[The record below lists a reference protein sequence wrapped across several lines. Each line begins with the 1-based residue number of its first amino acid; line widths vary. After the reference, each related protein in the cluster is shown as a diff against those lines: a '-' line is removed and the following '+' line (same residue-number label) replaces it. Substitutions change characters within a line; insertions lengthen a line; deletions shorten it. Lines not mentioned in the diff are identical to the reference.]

1 MSNLDEHPAEGV
13 CGGEGAEGPVI
24 ELLEAR
30 EVVLGRTTRVRRL
43 LPNKDRRM
51 VGAWCFVDHY
61 GPDDLTARV
70 DSYDVPGERGML
82 VPPHPHTS
90 LQTVSWLF
98 EGEIEHRDSV
108 GSHAMVRPGELNI
121 MTAGNGIAHSEV
133 SLPDGPPTLHG
144 AQLWVALP
152 DSQRTTVPPHFNAYA
167 DLPEL
172 TLDGAHGT
180 VMIGTV
186 AGITSPAPA
195 YTPLVGA
202 DLQLE
207 GATTLPLTPAFEYA
221 VLVVAGSLTVSDPTP
236 ADPTAADPTA
246 SDPTVGDRTTAGLT
260 AGFGEMVYLGAG
272 RDDIELTGDARFLLL
287 GGEPFE
293 EQLVMW
299 WNFIGRSH
307 EEIVA
312 ARNDWMASIE
322 AQGTDRFPTVP
333 GYDGDALPAPPLPAT
348 RLKPRPRSRR

>member
-1 MSNLDEHPAEGV
+1 MSNPEKDPAEVV
-13 CGGEGAEGPVI
+13 CGGLEVAGPMS
-24 ELLEAR
+24 ELLEPR
-30 EVVLGRTTRVRRL
+30 KVLLGRTTQVRRL
-43 LPNKDRRM
+43 LPNKNRRM

-82 VPPHPHTS
+82 VPPHPHTG

-121 MTAGNGIAHSEV
+121 MTAGNGIAHSEI
-133 SLPDGPPTLHG
+133 SLPTAPPMLHG

-152 DSQRTTVPPHFNAYA
+152 DSARTTTPPAFNAYA
-167 DLPEL
+167 DLPAVG
-172 TLDGAHGT
+172 LDGARAT

-186 AGITSPAPA
+186 AGVTSPAPA

-202 DLQLE
+202 DLAIE
-207 GATTLPLTPAFEYA
+207 PGRTVTLPLTPAFEYA
-221 VLVVAGSLTVSDPTP
+221 VLVVDGALTVGGSNL
-236 ADPTAADPTA
+236 AAGGLAGGEPG
-246 SDPTVGDRTTAGLT
+246 PGLT
-260 AGFGEMVYLGAG
+260 AGFGELAYLGAG
-272 RDDIELTGDARFLLL
+272 RELVELVAAGDGVRCLLL

-293 EQLVMW
+293 EELVMW

-307 EEIVA
+307 DDIVA
-312 ARNDWMASIE
+312 ARNDWLAAID
-322 AQGTDRFPTVP
+322 ADGNNRFPMVP
-333 GYDGDALPAPPLPAT
+333 GYEGDPLPAPALPAT
-348 RLKPRPRSRR
+348 QLKPRGRSR

>member
-1 MSNLDEHPAEGV
+1 MSDLEKDPAEVV
-13 CGGEGAEGPVI
+13 CTGAGDGPV
-24 ELLEAR
+24 LEFLEPR
-30 EVVLGRTTRVRRL
+30 EVILGRTTKVRRL
-43 LPNKDRRM
+43 LPNKSRRM

-61 GPDDLTARV
+61 GPDDLTSRV
-70 DSYDVPGERGML
+70 DSYDVPGERGMQ

-133 SLPDGPPTLHG
+133 STPTAPPVLHG

-152 DSQRTTVPPHFNAYA
+152 DSVRTTVPPAFNAYA
-167 DLPEL
+167 DLP
-172 TLDGAHGT
+172 TVDFDGARAT

-186 AGITSPAPA
+186 AGVTSPAPA

-202 DLQLE
+202 DVTVEPGRTL
-207 GATTLPLTPAFEYA
+207 TLPLIPSNEYA
-221 VLVVAGSLTVSDPTP
+221 VLVVDGSLTVGEL
-236 ADPTAADPTA
+236 A
-246 SDPTVGDRTTAGLT
+246 
-260 AGFGEMVYLGAG
+260 AGFGEMAYFGAG
-272 RDDIELTGDARFLLL
+272 RESIDLVASDNGVRFLLL

-293 EQLVMW
+293 EELVMW

-307 EEIVA
+307 DEIVA
-312 ARNDWMASIE
+312 ARNDWQE
-322 AQGTDRFPTVP
+322 AIAAGGNDRFRMVP
-333 GYDGDALPAPPLPAT
+333 GYDGNPLPAPALPATA
-348 RLKPRPRSRR
+348 LKPRPRAR

>member
-1 MSNLDEHPAEGV
+1 MSNLDKDPVEGV
-13 CGGEGAEGPVI
+13 CGGEGAEGPVL
-24 ELLEAR
+24 ELLAAR
-30 EVVLGRTTRVRRL
+30 EVLLGRTTKVRRL
-43 LPNKDRRM
+43 LPNKNRRM

-61 GPDDLTARV
+61 GPDDLTVRV

-82 VPPHPHTS
+82 VPPHPHSS

-108 GSHAMVRPGELNI
+108 GSHAMVLPGELNI

-152 DSQRTTVPPHFNAYA
+152 DSDRTTVLPHFNAYA
-167 DLPEL
+167 DLPTLE
-172 TLDGAHGT
+172 LDGARGT

-186 AGITSPAPA
+186 AGVTSPAPA

-202 DLQLE
+202 DVE
-207 GATTLPLTPAFEYA
+207 VDAGRTVSLPLTPAFEYA
-221 VLVVAGSLTVSDPTP
+221 VLVVGGSLTIGELTP
-236 ADPTAADPTA
+236 
-246 SDPTVGDRTTAGLT
+246 
-260 AGFGEMVYLGAG
+260 GFGEMVYLGTG
-272 RDDIELTGDARFLLL
+272 REAVELTAPEDARFLLL

-299 WNFIGRSH
+299 WNFIGRTH

-312 ARNDWMASIE
+312 ARNEWMASIE
-322 AQGTDRFPTVP
+322 AHGNNRFPAVP
-333 GYDGDALPAPPLPAT
+333 GYDGDALPAPPLPGT
-348 RLKPRPRSRR
+348 RLKPRPRSR

>member
-1 MSNLDEHPAEGV
+1 MSNLENDPAEGV
-13 CGGEGAEGPVI
+13 CGGEGAEGPVL
-24 ELLEAR
+24 EMLEAR
-30 EVVLGRTTRVRRL
+30 EVVLGRTTKVRRL

-70 DSYDVPGERGML
+70 DPYDVPGTAGML

-133 SLPDGPPTLHG
+133 SLPDAPAMLHG

-152 DSQRTTVPPHFNAYA
+152 DSVRVTTTPTFNAYA
-167 DLPEL
+167 DLPRL
-172 TLDGAHGT
+172 SLDGAQATVMLGT
-180 VMIGTV
+180 VGGV
-186 AGITSPAPA
+186 TSPAPA

-202 DLQLE
+202 DVTVEPWRLVN
-207 GATTLPLTPAFEYA
+207 LPLIPEYEYA
-221 VLVVAGSLTVSDPTP
+221 VLVVDGSLRVGELTP
-236 ADPTAADPTA
+236 
-246 SDPTVGDRTTAGLT
+246 
-260 AGFGEMVYLGAG
+260 GFGEMVYFGAG
-272 RDDIELTGDARFLLL
+272 RTAIDLVGSGDGARFLLL

-293 EQLVMW
+293 EELVMW

-307 EEIVA
+307 DEIVA
-312 ARNDWMASIE
+312 SRNDWMAAIE
-322 AQGTDRFPTVP
+322 AQGSGRFPMVP
-333 GYDGDALPAPPLPAT
+333 GYDGDPLPAPPLPAT
-348 RLKPRPRSRR
+348 RLKPRPRSR

>member
-1 MSNLDEHPAEGV
+1 MGGVMSDLEKDPAEV
-13 CGGEGAEGPVI
+13 VSEPSEGNGPVL
-24 ELLEAR
+24 ELLEPR
-30 EVVLGRTTRVRRL
+30 NVVLGRTTTVRRL

-61 GPDDLTARV
+61 GPEDLTTRV
-70 DSYDVPGERGML
+70 DPYDVPGEQGML

-98 EGEIEHRDSV
+98 EGEIEHRDSA
-108 GSHAMVRPGELNI
+108 GSHAMVRPHELNI

-133 SLPDGPPTLHG
+133 SLPGAPPVLHG

-152 DSQRTTVPPHFNAYA
+152 DSVRTTVTPTFNAYT
-167 DLPEL
+167 DLPVL
-172 TLDGAHGT
+172 TLDGATVTVMTGT
-180 VMIGTV
+180 VDGV
-186 AGITSPAPA
+186 TSPAPA

-202 DLQLE
+202 DVTIKP
-207 GATTLPLTPAFEYA
+207 GRTVTLPLRLDFEYA
-221 VLVVAGSLTVSDPTP
+221 VLLVGGSLGIAELAP
-236 ADPTAADPTA
+236 
-246 SDPTVGDRTTAGLT
+246 R
-260 AGFGEMVYLGAG
+260 FGEMAYLGTG
-272 RDDIELTGDARFLLL
+272 RSEVEFVASGDGARLLLL

-307 EEIVA
+307 EEVVA

-322 AQGTDRFPTVP
+322 AHGNERFPAVS
-333 GYDGDALPAPPLPAT
+333 GYPGDALPAPGLPGT
-348 RLKPRPRSRR
+348 RLKPRPRAR

>member
-1 MSNLDEHPAEGV
+1 MDSVMSDLEKDPAEVVSTGD
-13 CGGEGAEGPVI
+13 GEGPVV
-24 ELLEAR
+24 ELLEGR
-30 EVVLGRTTRVRRL
+30 EVVLGRTTTVRRL
-43 LPNKDRRM
+43 LPNKNRRM

-61 GPDDLTARV
+61 GPEDLTRRV

-108 GSHAMVRPGELNI
+108 GSHALVRPGELNI

-133 SLPDGPPTLHG
+133 STPTAPPMLHG

-152 DSQRTTVPPHFNAYA
+152 DSVRTTTAPTFNAYA
-167 DLPEL
+167 DLP
-172 TLDGAHGT
+172 TLEFDGAHAT

-186 AGITSPAPA
+186 AGVTSPAPA
-195 YTPLVGA
+195 FSPLVGA
-202 DLQLE
+202 DITVDPGRTLP
-207 GATTLPLTPAFEYA
+207 LPLTPSNEYA
-221 VLVVAGSLTVSDPTP
+221 VLIVDGSLTIGNLTP
-236 ADPTAADPTA
+236 G
-246 SDPTVGDRTTAGLT
+246 V
-260 AGFGEMVYLGAG
+260 GEMAYLGAG
-272 RDDIELTGDARFLLL
+272 RESVEVVASDNGVRFLLL

-312 ARNDWMASIE
+312 ARDAWQAAIGAGGNE
-322 AQGTDRFPTVP
+322 RFPTVP
-333 GYDGDALPAPPLPAT
+333 GYDGDPLPAPALPAIA
-348 RLKPRPRSRR
+348 LKPRPRAR

>member
-1 MSNLDEHPAEGV
+1 MSNLEKDPAEGV
-13 CGGEGAEGPVI
+13 CGGEGAEGHVL

-30 EVVLGRTTRVRRL
+30 EVVLGRTTKVRRL
-43 LPNKDRRM
+43 LPNKNRRM

-61 GPDDLTARV
+61 GPDELSARV

-82 VPPHPHTS
+82 VPPHPHTG

-121 MTAGNGIAHSEV
+121 MTAGDGIAHSEV
-133 SLPDGPPTLHG
+133 SLPDGPPRLHG

-152 DSQRTTVPPHFNAYA
+152 DSDRTTVAPHFTTYA
-167 DLPEL
+167 DLPTL
-172 TLDGAHGT
+172 DLDGARAT

-186 AGITSPAPA
+186 AGVTSPAPA

-202 DLQLE
+202 DIQLDA
-207 GATTLPLTPAFEYA
+207 GRAVTIPLTPAFEYA
-221 VLVVAGSLTVSDPTP
+221 VLVVAGSLVIGDLTP
-236 ADPTAADPTA
+236 
-246 SDPTVGDRTTAGLT
+246 S
-260 AGFGEMVYLGAG
+260 FGEMLYLGAG
-272 RDDIELTGDARFLLL
+272 RESIDLTSADGARFLLL

-299 WNFIGRSH
+299 WNFIGRTH

-312 ARNDWMASIE
+312 ARNDWMTSID
-322 AQGTDRFPTVP
+322 AHGTDRFPAVP
-333 GYDGDALPAPPLPAT
+333 GYDGDALPAPPLPGT
-348 RLKPRPRSRR
+348 RLKPRPRSR

>member
-1 MSNLDEHPAEGV
+1 
-13 CGGEGAEGPVI
+13 
-24 ELLEAR
+24 
-30 EVVLGRTTRVRRL
+30 
-43 LPNKDRRM
+43 
-51 VGAWCFVDHY
+51 
-61 GPDDLTARV
+61 
-70 DSYDVPGERGML
+70 ML

-152 DSQRTTVPPHFNAYA
+152 DEHRATVTPHFNAYA
-167 DLPEL
+167 DLPTFE
-172 TLDGAHGT
+172 LDGASGT

-202 DLQLE
+202 DIQIDR
-207 GATTLPLTPAFEYA
+207 AVTLPLTPAFEYA
-221 VLVVAGSLTVSDPTP
+221 VLVVAGSLTIGNS
-236 ADPTAADPTA
+236 
-246 SDPTVGDRTTAGLT
+246 T
-260 AGFGEMVYLGAG
+260 AGFGEMLYLGAG
-272 RDDIELTGDARFLLL
+272 REAIDLTGDARFLLL

-312 ARNDWMASIE
+312 ARNDWMASID
-322 AQGTDRFPTVP
+322 AHGTGRFPAVP
-333 GYDGDALPAPPLPAT
+333 GYDGDALPAPPLPGT
-348 RLKPRPRSRR
+348 RLKPRPRSR

>member
-1 MSNLDEHPAEGV
+1 MSDLEKDPAEV
-13 CGGEGAEGPVI
+13 VHQSSEAEGPVL

-30 EVVLGRTTRVRRL
+30 QVVLGRTTKVRRL
-43 LPNKDRRM
+43 LPNKNRRM
-51 VGAWCFVDHY
+51 VGAWCFADHY
-61 GPDDLTARV
+61 GPDDLTKRV
-70 DSYDVPGERGML
+70 DPYDVPGAAGML

-133 SLPDGPPTLHG
+133 SLPSAPPILHG

-152 DSQRTTVPPHFNAYA
+152 DTVRSTVTPTFDAYA
-167 DLPEL
+167 DLPAL
-172 TLDGAHGT
+172 TLDGARAT

-186 AGITSPAPA
+186 GGVTSPAPA

-202 DLQLE
+202 DVIVE
-207 GATTLPLTPAFEYA
+207 RGRTVTLPLTPAFEYA
-221 VLVVAGSLTVSDPTP
+221 VLVVDGSLRAGELDP
-236 ADPTAADPTA
+236 
-246 SDPTVGDRTTAGLT
+246 
-260 AGFGEMVYLGAG
+260 GFGEMVYLGTG
-272 RDDIELTGDARFLLL
+272 RDSIELVASSDGARFLLL

-293 EQLVMW
+293 EELVMW
-299 WNFIGRSH
+299 WNFIGRTH

-312 ARNDWMASIE
+312 SRNDWMASIE
-322 AQGTDRFPTVP
+322 AHGNDRFPGVT
-333 GYDGDALPAPPLPAT
+333 GYDGDALPAPPLPGT
-348 RLKPRPRSRR
+348 RLKPRPRSR

>member
-1 MSNLDEHPAEGV
+1 MSDLEKDPAEV
-13 CGGEGAEGPVI
+13 VSTCGDGDGPTL
-24 ELLEAR
+24 ELLEPR
-30 EVVLGRTTRVRRL
+30 EVVLGRTTKVRRL
-43 LPNKDRRM
+43 LPNKNRRM

-61 GPDDLTARV
+61 GPDDLSHRV

-108 GSHAMVRPGELNI
+108 GSHAFVRPAELNI

-133 SLPDGPPTLHG
+133 TTPDAPPMLHG
-144 AQLWVALP
+144 ALLWVALP
-152 DSQRTTVPPHFNAYA
+152 DSARTTVAPAFNAYA
-167 DLPEL
+167 DLPAL
-172 TLDGAHGT
+172 DFDGAHAT

-186 AGITSPAPA
+186 AGVTSPAPA

-202 DLQLE
+202 DITIDPGRTLS
-207 GATTLPLTPAFEYA
+207 LPLTPSNEYA
-221 VLVVAGSLTVSDPTP
+221 VLIVDGSLS
-236 ADPTAADPTA
+236 
-246 SDPTVGDRTTAGLT
+246 VGDLAP
-260 AGFGEMVYLGAG
+260 GFGEMAYLGD
-272 RDDIELTGDARFLLL
+272 RRESVELVASDNGVRFLLL

-312 ARNDWMASIE
+312 ARDAWQSAIAAN
-322 AQGTDRFPTVP
+322 GNDRFPMVP
-333 GYDGDALPAPPLPAT
+333 GYDGDPLPAPALPAIA
-348 RLKPRPRSRR
+348 LKPRPRAR

>member
-1 MSNLDEHPAEGV
+1 MSDLERDPAETLGSGDCDGPALEV
-13 CGGEGAEGPVI
+13 LEG
-24 ELLEAR
+24 R
-30 EVVLGRTTRVRRL
+30 EVVLGRTTTVRRL

-61 GPDDLTARV
+61 GPEDLSSRV
-70 DSYDVPGERGML
+70 DSYGVPGERGML

-121 MTAGNGIAHSEV
+121 MTAGDGIAHSEV
-133 SLPDGPPTLHG
+133 STPTAPPRLHG

-152 DSQRTTVPPHFNAYA
+152 DSVRTTTPPTFNAYA
-167 DLPEL
+167 DLPRVEF
-172 TLDGAHGT
+172 DGARGT
-180 VMIGTV
+180 VMMGTV
-186 AGITSPAPA
+186 AGATSPAPA

-202 DLQLE
+202 DLTIDAGGTLD
-207 GATTLPLTPAFEYA
+207 LPLEPAYEYA
-221 VLVVAGSLTVSDPTP
+221 VLVVDGELSVGELTP
-236 ADPTAADPTA
+236 
-246 SDPTVGDRTTAGLT
+246 
-260 AGFGEMVYLGAG
+260 GFGEMVYIGARREEIRLVASRNG
-272 RDDIELTGDARFLLL
+272 VRFLLL

-307 EEIVA
+307 DDIVA
-312 ARNDWMASIE
+312 ARNAWQDAISAGGNE
-322 AQGTDRFPTVP
+322 RFRMVP
-333 GYDGDALPAPPLPAT
+333 GYDGDPLPAPPLPAT
-348 RLKPRPRSRR
+348 TLKPRPRSR

>member
-1 MSNLDEHPAEGV
+1 MSDLEKDPAELV
-13 CGGEGAEGPVI
+13 CPAGTADGPVV

-30 EVVLGRTTRVRRL
+30 QVVLGRTTKVRRL
-43 LPNKDRRM
+43 LPNKNRRM

-61 GPDDLTARV
+61 GPDDLTERV
-70 DSYDVPGERGML
+70 DSYDAPGERGML

-121 MTAGNGIAHSEV
+121 MTAGNGIAHSEI
-133 SLPDGPPTLHG
+133 SLPTAPPMLHG

-152 DSQRTTVPPHFNAYA
+152 DSVRTTTAPAFNAYA

-172 TLDGAHGT
+172 VLDGAMATVMLGT
-180 VMIGTV
+180 VGGV
-186 AGITSPAPA
+186 TSPAPA

-202 DLQLE
+202 DLRIE
-207 GATTLPLTPAFEYA
+207 SGRTVTLPLTADFEYA
-221 VLVVAGSLTVSDPTP
+221 VLVVDGSLQVGELTP
-236 ADPTAADPTA
+236 
-246 SDPTVGDRTTAGLT
+246 
-260 AGFGEMVYLGAG
+260 GFGEMVYLGTG
-272 RDDIELTGDARFLLL
+272 RSEIELTAPEGARCLLL
-287 GGEPFE
+287 GGQPFE
-293 EQLVMW
+293 EELVMW
-299 WNFIGRSH
+299 WNFIGRTH

-322 AQGTDRFPTVP
+322 AAGNDRFPLVA
-333 GYDGDALPAPPLPAT
+333 GYEGEPLPAPVLPGT
-348 RLKPRPRSRR
+348 RLKPRPRSR

>member
-1 MSNLDEHPAEGV
+1 MSDLEKDPAEVV
-13 CGGEGAEGPVI
+13 CTGSEQGPVF
-24 ELLEAR
+24 ELLEPR
-30 EVVLGRTTRVRRL
+30 EVVLGRSTKVRRL

-61 GPDDLTARV
+61 GPDDLTQRV
-70 DSYDVPGERGML
+70 DSYDAPGERGML

-108 GSHAMVRPGELNI
+108 GSHAFVRPGELNI

-133 SLPDGPPTLHG
+133 STPDAPPRLHG

-152 DSQRTTVPPHFNAYA
+152 DSVRTTTPPAFNAYA

-172 TLDGAHGT
+172 DLDGARVV

-186 AGITSPAPA
+186 AGVTSPAPA

-202 DLQLE
+202 DLTIQPGRSL
-207 GATTLPLTPAFEYA
+207 TLPLTPSNEYA
-221 VLVVAGSLTVSDPTP
+221 VLVVDGSLSVGDLTP
-236 ADPTAADPTA
+236 A
-246 SDPTVGDRTTAGLT
+246 
-260 AGFGEMVYLGAG
+260 FGELAYLGAG
-272 RDDIELTGDARFLLL
+272 RESIDLVASDNGVRCLLL
-287 GGEPFE
+287 GGEPFTE
-293 EQLVMW
+293 ELVMW

-307 EEIVA
+307 EDIVEARDSWQSAIA
-312 ARNDWMASIE
+312 AAGN
-322 AQGTDRFPTVP
+322 DRFPLVP
-333 GYDGDALPAPPLPAT
+333 GYEGEPLPAPPLPGT
-348 RLKPRPRSRR
+348 TLKPRPRSR

>member
-1 MSNLDEHPAEGV
+1 MSNLDEHPSEGA
-13 CGGEGAEGPVI
+13 CGGAGAEGPVV
-24 ELLEAR
+24 ERLEAR
-30 EVVLGRTTRVRRL
+30 EVVLGRTTKVRRL
-43 LPNKDRRM
+43 LPNKNRRM

-133 SLPDGPPTLHG
+133 SLPDGPPMLHG

-152 DSQRTTVPPHFNAYA
+152 DASRTTVTPHFNAYA

-172 TLDGAHGT
+172 TLDGGHGT

-202 DLQLE
+202 DLTID
-207 GATTLPLTPAFEYA
+207 AARIVSLPLTPAFEYA
-221 VLVVAGSLTVSDPTP
+221 VLVVAGQLTIGELTV
-236 ADPTAADPTA
+236 
-246 SDPTVGDRTTAGLT
+246 
-260 AGFGEMVYLGAG
+260 GFGEMAYLGAG
-272 RDDIELTGDARFLLL
+272 RETIELTATGSGDARFLLL

-307 EEIVA
+307 EDIVA
-312 ARNDWMASIE
+312 ARNDWMASID
-322 AQGTDRFPTVP
+322 AHGTNRFPTVP
-333 GYDGDALPAPPLPAT
+333 GYDGDALPAPPLPGT
-348 RLKPRPRSRR
+348 RLKPRPRSR

>member
-1 MSNLDEHPAEGV
+1 MSDLERDPAEVIGTGD
-13 CGGEGAEGPVI
+13 CDGPAL
-24 ELLEAR
+24 ELLEPR
-30 EVVLGRTTRVRRL
+30 EVVLGRTTTVRRL
-43 LPNKDRRM
+43 LPNKNRRM

-61 GPDDLTARV
+61 GPDDLTTRV
-70 DSYDVPGERGML
+70 DSYDVPGERGMH

-108 GSHAMVRPGELNI
+108 GSHAFVRPGELNI

-133 SLPDGPPTLHG
+133 STPDAPPMLHG

-152 DSQRTTVPPHFNAYA
+152 DSVRTTTPPAFNAYA
-167 DLPEL
+167 DLP
-172 TLDGAHGT
+172 TLDVDGARGT
-180 VMIGTV
+180 VMTGSV
-186 AGITSPAPA
+186 AGVTSPAPA

-202 DLQLE
+202 DIIIEPGRTLS
-207 GATTLPLTPAFEYA
+207 LPLTPGYEYA
-221 VLVVAGSLTVSDPTP
+221 VLIVDGSLS
-236 ADPTAADPTA
+236 
-246 SDPTVGDRTTAGLT
+246 VGELRP
-260 AGFGEMVYLGAG
+260 GFGEMAYLGAG
-272 RDDIELTGDARFLLL
+272 RESINLVASDNGVRFLLL

-312 ARNDWMASIE
+312 ARDAWQAAIAS
-322 AQGTDRFPTVP
+322 AGNDRFPMVP
-333 GYDGDALPAPPLPAT
+333 GYDGGALPAPALPAIA
-348 RLKPRPRSRR
+348 LKPRPRAR